1 LLAPYS
7 TPRGPYRR
15 GHRAARAH
23 AGRGRDAAARWFEDD
38 TPVIQRQSGDPGDP
52 YGRPRAPHEHGA
64 STYLAMGCERVDGAR
79 QPKQQQP
86 EPACVHSAIAP
97 SGRFRK
103 FPEIRA
109 AMRATRRRRRRR
121 HAPKRAW
128 ALRSP
133 RGGAASWRGRAPRDR
148 CRVAS
153 VSARTT
159 AGASSAYV
167 AWTAVASIRH
177 VTAVALAAE

>member
-1 LLAPYS
+1 
-7 TPRGPYRR
+7 
-15 GHRAARAH
+15 
-23 AGRGRDAAARWFEDD
+23 
-38 TPVIQRQSGDPGDP
+38 
-52 YGRPRAPHEHGA
+52 
-64 STYLAMGCERVDGAR
+64 MGCERVDGAR

-97 SGRFRK
+97 SGRFRR
-103 FPEIRA
+103 FARRCA
-109 AMRATRRRRRRR
+109 RRDAMRRRR

-177 VTAVALAAE
+177 VTAVALAAEWSDVGGGRRAIRRERTSTTRGVRQTTRQPRGMRPVASIRANLPAGSVAATCGMCRAHLMISDEERSRAPG